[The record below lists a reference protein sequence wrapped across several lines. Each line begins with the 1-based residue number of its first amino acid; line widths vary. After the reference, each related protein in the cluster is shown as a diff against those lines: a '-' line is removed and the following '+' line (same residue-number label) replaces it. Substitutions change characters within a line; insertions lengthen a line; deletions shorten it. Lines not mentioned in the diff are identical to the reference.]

1 MLLLIYG
8 VSGESTRGRSIRGGE
23 RKRRRGRR
31 EGSVIM
37 GVEYDQGKLYV
48 P

>member
-8 VSGESTRGRSIRGGE
+8 VSGERRGRSIRGGE

-31 EGSVIM
+31 EGSVIK
-37 GVEYDQGKLYV
+37 GDGYDQGKLYV